1 MTVEQIIEH
10 LNGLKLHCE
19 DIAKL
24 KDVSP
29 EWGKSIV
36 ALEESIK
43 LWKKEIFLKPLGIKK
58 DPLFGKIGSCP
69 KCMTQITEFENR
81 CGLCGQLID
90 WSDENDKW

>member
-1 MTVEQIIEH
+1 MTVEEIIER
-10 LNGLKLHCE
+10 LGGLKFHCE
-19 DIAKL
+19 DIAKMKIKDNIWS
-24 KDVSP
+24 KDV
-29 EWGKSIV
+29 E

-69 KCMTQITEFENR
+69 KCMTQITEFESR